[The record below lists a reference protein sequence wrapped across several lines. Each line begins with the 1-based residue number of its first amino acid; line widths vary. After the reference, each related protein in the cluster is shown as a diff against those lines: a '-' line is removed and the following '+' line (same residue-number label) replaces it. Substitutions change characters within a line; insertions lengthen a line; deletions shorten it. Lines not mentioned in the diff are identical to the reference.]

1 MTIKQKLSQYIDIK
15 EEIKKLEKK
24 IEKLEKETK
33 DIVSD
38 VVDSTTSGFPFMQTH
53 KKIQGLDIERIH
65 KLDKLKGILNER
77 YDKLLKV
84 QLEIEEFI
92 DTISTSRLRRIFEY
106 RYLEG
111 FSWVKIAQLIGGK
124 ATEESIKKEHQ
135 RYLKSSLK

>member
-15 EEIKKLEKK
+15 EEIKRLEKK
-24 IEKLEKETK
+24 IEKLDKETK

-65 KLDKLKGILNER
+65 KLDKLKAILNER
-77 YDKLLKV
+77 YDKLLKA
-84 QLEIEEFI
+84 QLEVEEFI
-92 DTISTSRLRRIFEY
+92 DTIPTSRLRRIFEY

-111 FSWVKIAQLIGGK
+111 FSWVKIAQLINNNS
-124 ATEESIKKEHQ
+124 TEESVKKEHQ
-135 RYLKSSLK
+135 RYLLKK

>member
-15 EEIKKLEKK
+15 EEIKRLEKK

-65 KLDKLKGILNER
+65 KLDKLKAILKER
-77 YDKLLKV
+77 YDKLLKAQV
-84 QLEIEEFI
+84 EVEEFI
-92 DTISTSRLRRIFEY
+92 DTIPTSRLRRIFEY

-111 FSWVKIAQLIGGK
+111 FSWIKIAQFMGGN
-124 ATEESIKKEHQ
+124 ATEESVKKEHQ
-135 RYLKSSLK
+135 RYLLKK